1 MSLSSSRAASITA
14 PPLNQT
20 TCTNYT
26 TPTLVQ
32 FRPHQTRPAPPHET
46 FLQDWYTKGQHWH
59 RRTAVLVVNCRVRD
73 PKPKV
78 FCFYLY
84 RTIPSAHCQSSS
96 VNYSKGTL
104 QLARLVE
111 ETRVKRGYW
120 PDVLCVSIFR
130 AWRKSTLSRSAINLE
145 HGFFQIPNFCHPN
158 SCREWRRR
166 RQHAKKNGLFW
177 SQYSAVMSSPR
188 THYL

>member
-1 MSLSSSRAASITA
+1 MSLASSRAASITA

-32 FRPHQTRPAPPHET
+32 LRPHQTRPAPPHET
-46 FLQDWYTKGQHWH
+46 SLQDWYTKGQHWH
-59 RRTAVLVVNCRVRD
+59 SRTAALLVNCRVRD

-78 FCFYLY
+78 SCFYLY
-84 RTIPSAHCQSSS
+84 RTIPSAHWQSSS

-111 ETRVKRGYW
+111 ETRVKRGCW
-120 PDVLCVSIFR
+120 VHTLWESTFS
-130 AWRKSTLSRSAINLE
+130 AWR
-145 HGFFQIPNFCHPN
+145 
-158 SCREWRRR
+158 
-166 RQHAKKNGLFW
+166 
-177 SQYSAVMSSPR
+177 
-188 THYL
+188 